1 MKRRTERKYLPE
13 FVYGAMDGS
22 VTTFAVV
29 AGVIGA
35 SLNSSIVLILGFANL
50 FADGFS
56 MSVANYMS
64 TKSRNEMLKNPEKDE
79 RKTALTTFISF
90 LMIGFIPLISFIVA
104 AITKNQW
111 LIANQFK
118 GAFVLTGLSLLII
131 GWLKGV
137 VTEKHRVKSAIQTFL
152 IGGGAALLA
161 FFVGKFISGIVG

>member
-1 MKRRTERKYLPE
+1 
-13 FVYGAMDGS
+13 DGS
-22 VTTFAVV
+22 ITTFAVV

-64 TKSRNEMLKNPEKDE
+64 TKSRNEMLKTPEKDE
-79 RKTALTTFISF
+79 RKTAFATFISF
-90 LMIGFIPLISFIVA
+90 FSVGFIPLISFVVA
-104 AITKNQW
+104 AVTKNSW

-118 GAFVLTGLSLLII
+118 GAFVLTGLSLLVI

-137 VTEKHRVKSAIQTFL
+137 VTEKHRIKSAIQTFL

-161 FFVGKFISGIVG
+161 FSAGKFISGIVG